1 MLLANNLTFKR
12 TEKIIFEN
20 INISTSPGKITFIKG
35 NNGSGKTTLIKTLVK
50 ILEPNTG
57 EIFWM
62 GKKLKK
68 NILNFFNSV
77 TLILDK
83 PTSSSELTVFENII
97 FWKNIS
103 CSNIKKEE
111 ILTLLKILKLDKY
124 HRTKTTYLSKGEVKK
139 LELTRLIIEQKKL
152 WILDEPYSNLDN
164 ESIDI
169 INETFIDHAS
179 NDGMIIFSSHYA
191 PDLKNLETL
200 LLN

>member
-12 TEKIIFEN
+12 DEKIIFEN
-20 INISTSPGKITFIKG
+20 ISISTSPGKITFVRG

-50 ILEPNTG
+50 ILEPETG

-68 NILNFFNSV
+68 NILNFYNSV

-83 PTSSSELTVFENII
+83 PTSSLELTVLENII

-103 CSNIKKEE
+103 CSNIKNEE
-111 ILTLLKILKLDKY
+111 IITLLKLLKLEKY
-124 HRTKTTYLSKGEVKK
+124 QKTKTIYLSKGEIQK
-139 LELTRLIIEQKKL
+139 LELTRLIVEQKKL
-152 WILDEPYSNLDN
+152 WILDEPYISLDN

-169 INETFIDHAS
+169 INETFIDHS
-179 NDGMIIFSSHYA
+179 GNDGMIIFSSHYE

-200 LLN
+200 LLD